1 DSGCQPEKL
10 ELEITESVLLGHDEQ
25 TMRTLQSMRA
35 LGVRIAVDDFGTGYS
50 NLAYLQRYP
59 LTSLKIDRSFV
70 ADLDDKPAIAEM
82 ITTLCRM
89 MGLNMVAE
97 GVETEAQLAW
107 LAERG
112 CQEYQGYLCSPA

>member
-1 DSGCQPEKL
+1 
-10 ELEITESVLLGHDEQ
+10 
-25 TMRTLQSMRA
+25 MNTLQAMRA

-59 LTSLKIDRSFV
+59 LTSLKIDRSFI
-70 ADLDDKPAIAEM
+70 ADLDDKPAIAEL

-112 CQEYQGYLCSPA
+112 CQEYQGYLCSPALSAQEFQQRLL